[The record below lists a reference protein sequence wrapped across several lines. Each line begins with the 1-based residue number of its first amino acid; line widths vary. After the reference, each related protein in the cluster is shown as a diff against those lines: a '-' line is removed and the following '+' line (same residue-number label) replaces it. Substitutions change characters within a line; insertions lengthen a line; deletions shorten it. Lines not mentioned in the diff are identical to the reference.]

1 MTGRHEAASPGR
13 GEAGRPS
20 TNQADGA
27 PERLLLHLVLRNRPA
42 ALERLLGTLRRR
54 RVEVEGM
61 TVERQGAELFQ
72 VQLQVEVGGWKV
84 ERIRAEL
91 AAMTDVAM
99 ESASSLRSS
108 GSHSE
113 ASGIPNEGD
122 GT

>member
-1 MTGRHEAASPGR
+1 MTDPHEAAGPGR

-42 ALERLLGTLRRR
+42 ALERVLGMLRRR

-61 TVERQGAELFQ
+61 TVEREGDELFQ
-72 VQLQVEVGGWKV
+72 VQLQVELGGVKL

-91 AAMTDVAM
+91 EGMTDVAM

-108 GSHSE
+108 AAHSE
-113 ASGIPNEGD
+113 SSGTSDEGD
-122 GT
+122 VT